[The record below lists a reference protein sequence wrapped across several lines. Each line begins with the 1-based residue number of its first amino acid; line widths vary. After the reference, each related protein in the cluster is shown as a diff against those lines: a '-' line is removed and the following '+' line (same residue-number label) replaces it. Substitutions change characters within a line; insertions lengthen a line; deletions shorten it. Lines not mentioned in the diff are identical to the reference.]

1 MYVNWALSSLKRLVW
16 GGAEANNVKRAE
28 RQITQGVLPQMSQSE
43 FEGTKIL
50 LQVLCGF
57 QKLGNLRPSLV
68 HGGLLMVGPNKA
80 IFEDDS
86 KMFLGHA
93 HMCCLE
99 RPFKCKKNSLR
110 A

>member
-1 MYVNWALSSLKRLVW
+1 MSTGHCPVW

-68 HGGLLMVGPNKA
+68 HGGLLMVGPNKV

-86 KMFLGHA
+86 
-93 HMCCLE
+93 
-99 RPFKCKKNSLR
+99 
-110 A
+110 